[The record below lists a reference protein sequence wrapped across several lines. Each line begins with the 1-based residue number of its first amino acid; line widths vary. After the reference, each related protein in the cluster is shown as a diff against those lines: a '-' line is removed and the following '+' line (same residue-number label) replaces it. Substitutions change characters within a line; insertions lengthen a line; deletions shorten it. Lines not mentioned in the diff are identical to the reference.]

1 MQGQQAKTFGWWS
14 SRQLHPIRS
23 LCRMST
29 INTFPIPPYYLP
41 FKLSGIGAWNA
52 FQAPID
58 DPLLRFYLTIEFL
71 FLDLN
76 IAATPIGSIETSPY
90 GKPLNLNAYLP
101 SHSAQPPRVL
111 RGLANGMLYR
121 FKTLNTRREE
131 PTPQHIQQFYRHLLH
146 RGIHPMDCFLS
157 SMKRHFVLLQRNLR
171 NPE

>member
-1 MQGQQAKTFGWWS
+1 MEHPSKWCQTIPLTWQDPHVFQIPWS
-14 SRQLHPIRS
+14 LQYHLAVWVQIDR
-23 LCRMST
+23 
-29 INTFPIPPYYLP
+29 
-41 FKLSGIGAWNA
+41 AWNA
-52 FQAPID
+52 FQASIID
-58 DPLLRFYLTIEFL
+58 DSLLRFDLALEFL